1 MSYVSNVILLTFIE
15 DQGIKDVQLW
25 LSRAGAGSLKQI
37 DGFSGGTKAVEHE
50 IWAGA
55 YNWLDIP
62 EFIKAVKSASWM
74 YPSDVQL
81 LIKEEGDDL
90 FSLRAGTMPV
100 AS

>member
-1 MSYVSNVILLTFIE
+1 MSCVSNVILLTFIE

-25 LSRAGAGSLKQI
+25 LSRAGALPLNQI

-55 YNWLDIP
+55 YNWLDVP
-62 EFIKAVKSASWM
+62 EFIKAVKNASWEF
-74 YPSDVQL
+74 PSDVQL
-81 LIKEEGDDL
+81 LIKEESDDL